1 MGLLNRK
8 FRLSL
13 ILLCLLAVTA
23 AGCQSIAGLDLNT
36 AILQSMKAQT
46 QESRSTVALAVAFE
60 PEAFEGLDK
69 RERQQLELLR
79 DLRLRIDSAKVESG
93 SRSSASGALL
103 VGGKEIG
110 FSLQQDE
117 TSAML
122 RIDGLKRPI
131 SLALDEASLL
141 ELGSGASLTDIVGG
155 SEATPEQTGALAR
168 DLVDRAGAYW
178 IHNLPNASRLNV
190 QPVAQSVYG
199 GGSALWQVDAGW
211 KGMEL
216 FDWAHAY
223 VKALLSD
230 SEGLAAMLDGLFEV
244 LQDHPEAGA
253 ANEDGEPLSDADK
266 PAFVEEG
273 REALAEM
280 LQEASDSMQEA
291 RDAGELEEMFTDGSS
306 LNVKLLL
313 DAGLD
318 IRSLDAALTWAPGAA
333 ASEDIPVSSVS
344 LRIQTELWNVN
355 GAVAAD
361 KPQADAVSWSPERW
375 SGTAGA
381 SRFLRDFDRGSDAY
395 KLLKQEL
402 QLGRQSAQFY
412 AYGYDSYIS
421 VPSGQTLVPLRSL
434 ADSIGASLTYDSGR
448 SKWALQDEARGQTIW
463 LAKGSKTV
471 YSGAA
476 KTQLSFPPT
485 VVDGTLYVPARDI
498 AKLLGATASMTKAS
512 YSNIV
517 EIVREVG

>member
-1 MGLLNRK
+1 M
-8 FRLSL
+8 
-13 ILLCLLAVTA
+13 LCLLAVTA
-23 AGCQSIAGLDLNT
+23 AGCQSIAGLDLNA
-36 AILQSMKAQT
+36 AIFQSLKAKT

-69 RERQQLELLR
+69 RERERLELLR
-79 DLRLRIDSAKVESG
+79 DLRLRIDTAKVENE
-93 SRSSASGALL
+93 SRSSVSGALL

-110 FSLQQDE
+110 FSVQQDE
-117 TSAML
+117 SSATL
-122 RIDGLKRPI
+122 RLDGLKRPI

-141 ELGSGASLTDIVGG
+141 DLGSGASLTDVVSG

-168 DLVDRAGAYW
+168 ELVDRAGSYW
-178 IHNLPNASRLNV
+178 IHNLPNASRLEV
-190 QPVAQSVYG
+190 KPVAQSVYG
-199 GGSALWQVDAGW
+199 GGTALWQVDAGW

-223 VKALLSD
+223 VKALLAD
-230 SEGLAAMLDGLFEV
+230 SAGLAAMLDGLFEV

-253 ANEDGEPLSDADK
+253 TDDDGEPLTDEDK
-266 PAFVEEG
+266 AAFVEEG
-273 REALAEM
+273 QEAIAGM
-280 LQEASDSMQEA
+280 LQDASDSMEEA
-291 RDAGELEEMFTDGSS
+291 RSEEDLGELFTEGTS

-318 IRSLDAALTWAPGAA
+318 IRSLDAALTWAPGAEA
-333 ASEDIPVSSVS
+333 AADIPVSSVS

-355 GAVAAD
+355 GAVVAD
-361 KPQADAVSWSPERW
+361 KPQAASASWSPDRW

-402 QLGRQSAQFY
+402 RLGRQSAEFY

-421 VPSGQTLVPLRSL
+421 VPSGQALVPLRSL
-434 ADSIGASLTYDSGR
+434 ADSMGASLTYDSGR
-448 SKWALQDEARGQTIW
+448 KKWALADDARGRTIW

-471 YSGAA
+471 FAGSA

-485 VVDGTLYVPARDI
+485 VIDGTLYVPAKDI
-498 AKLLGATASMTKAS
+498 AKLLGASASMKKTS
-512 YSNIV
+512 YSNVV